1 MPMKK
6 LLTLL
11 FVFIISVFVITT
23 FITPISIA
31 SSEIYVWSP
40 TSEPL
45 NSVQTSVNSVEN
57 NVPTNNEYTNSNTSS
72 ANSNSTMKGNT
83 YKSENQ
89 ETTITTNV
97 DKSLLNSVPS
107 SVGTDLNLECGG
119 AVLIEQNSGR
129 VLYDHN
135 MHQKLRPA
143 SVTKIMSILLIME
156 AIDSGRLS
164 YTDKIPCTET
174 AAAMGG
180 SQIWLDVREEL
191 TVDEMLKAI
200 CVVSAND
207 CTVAMAEY
215 LAGSQEA
222 FVEQMNAKA
231 KELGM
236 NDTNFK
242 NCHGIDEDGHETSA
256 YDIALMS
263 RELLTKHPNITKYTT
278 IWMDSLRDGKSE
290 LVNTNKLIRNY
301 KGATGLKT
309 GSTSIALYNLS
320 ASATRDNLSLIAVI
334 MKAPTTKIR
343 FAEAEKL
350 LDYGF
355 SNFQYSKFSNE
366 NDILKSISVQKG
378 VKDSIDLAYETS
390 VGALVKKGESKNVEQ
405 TINIPE
411 IISAPINKGDVI
423 GNIVYTIDGNEVAK
437 VNIVANESVE
447 KNNIINMINYVFKKW
462 SFLR

>member
-1 MPMKK
+1 MKK
-6 LLTLL
+6 IFL
-11 FVFIISVFVITT
+11 FTSLIILILPCLAFANIEEYN
-23 FITPISIA
+23 SIP
-31 SSEIYVWSP
+31 VWSN
-40 TSEPL
+40 TLETFAQIQNKTTLDLDSE
-45 NSVQTSVNSVEN
+45 
-57 NVPTNNEYTNSNTSS
+57 S
-72 ANSNSTMKGNT
+72 AILMD
-83 YKSENQ
+83 
-89 ETTITTNV
+89 ETT
-97 DKSLLNSVPS
+97 
-107 SVGTDLNLECGG
+107 GT
-119 AVLIEQNSGR
+119 I
-129 VLYDHN
+129 LYTKNEH
-135 MHQKLRPA
+135 KRLRPA
-143 SVTKIMSILLIME
+143 SVTKVMTILLTME
-156 AIDSGRLS
+156 ALERGDISLEDRV
-164 YTDKIPCTET
+164 PCSEK
-174 AAAMGG
+174 ARKMGG
-180 SQIWLDVREEL
+180 SQIWLNENERL
-191 TVDEMLKAI
+191 TVNEMLKAI

-207 CTVAMAEY
+207 CTVAMAEF
-215 LAGSQEA
+215 LAGSEEA
-222 FVEQMNAKA
+222 FVTKMNERA

-236 NDTNFK
+236 NDTTFK
-242 NCHGIDEDGHETSA
+242 NSHGIDEDGHLTSA
-256 YDIALMS
+256 YDIAIMS
-263 RELLTKHPNITKYTT
+263 RELSKNHPKIHEYTT
-278 IWMDSLRDGKSE
+278 IWMDTLRDGKSQ
-290 LVNTNKLIRNY
+290 LVNTNKLVRFY
-301 KGATGLKT
+301 PGCTGLKT

-437 VNIVANESVE
+437 VNIIANESVE